1 MARDGTLEASRL
13 CAVCHDNVVERVVSL
28 QRSRNPA
35 ADHAAE
41 PVAIYAL
48 RPPNDLDPSEH

>member
-1 MARDGTLEASRL
+1 VTI
-13 CAVCHDNVVERVVSL
+13 H
-28 QRSRNPA
+28 RSRNPA

-48 RPPNDLDPSEH
+48 QAPDELGPPMNVNEGELASQ